1 MTSKKR
7 TVWNFFDRI
16 EGDKVVW
23 IIALMLILISIV
35 CIFSSS
41 SRLLEGSQT
50 RLDIVKSQLFIVAA
64 GLVLI
69 IVCYNIKNIRIFR
82 WLSRWGFLVSFGL
95 LGLLISKIDTSFIR
109 SIELNGARR
118 ILQIAGVQMH
128 VFEVVKVA
136 MVLYLAWAMDAFK
149 KGELKGP
156 RKAIW
161 KKILYI
167 YAPFLIILL
176 MIIPGSNSAALFI
189 GGIMFI
195 VILLGG
201 GNLRDMAFLG
211 AAAVIIIG
219 GCWGIYEISGHK
231 AFGRIGTAVSRISE
245 GEDWEQQV
253 IDARE
258 GSDEYYKALDK
269 IRQPYSAK
277 IAIKEGGILG
287 KGPGQSTQRYVVP
300 DISEDYMFS
309 FIIEEYG
316 LWGAL
321 IIMFLYVSLMARGSI
336 IVRNCGKDLY
346 AKISVAGL
354 CMLITGQA
362 FLHMFVNADIGP
374 MTGQTLPLISHG
386 NSAFLC
392 FSLAFGIILSFSR
405 IAQRKIEKEQRDA
418 KPLLQLKENVSTG
431 LQDLDDFESGKPMD
445 LPDEP
450 EEEAQAPE
458 EEEIVNDE
466 FDEYGI

>member
-1 MTSKKR
+1 MSDKKR

-23 IIALMLILISIV
+23 IIVLMLILISIV
-35 CIFSSS
+35 CIFSST

-50 RLDIVKSQLFIVAA
+50 RLDIVKSQLFVVAA

-69 IVCYNIKNIRIFR
+69 IVCYNIKNIKIFR
-82 WLSRWGFLVSFGL
+82 WLSQWGALISFAL
-95 LGLLISKIDTSFIR
+95 LTLLLIKIDTPVVR

-118 ILQIAGVQMH
+118 ILQIAGVQVH

-136 MVLYLAWAMDAFK
+136 MVLYLAWAMDALK

-156 RKAIW
+156 KKEIW
-161 KKILYI
+161 KKIIYI
-167 YAPFLIILL
+167 YFPFVAILL
-176 MIIPGSNSAALFI
+176 MIIPGSNSASLFI

-201 GNLRDMAFLG
+201 GNLRDMGLLALL
-211 AAAVIIIG
+211 AVVLIA
-219 GCWGIYEISGHK
+219 GCWGIYELSGHK
-231 AFGRIGTAVSRISE
+231 ALGRIGTAVSRLSE
-245 GEDWEQQV
+245 HDDWEQQV
-253 IDARE
+253 LDARP

-300 DISEDYMFS
+300 DISEDYMYS

-321 IIMFLYVSLMARGSI
+321 IVIFLYVSLLARGSI

-354 CMLITGQA
+354 CLLISGQA

-405 IAQRKIEKEQRDA
+405 IAQRRIEKEQREA
-418 KPLLQLKENVSTG
+418 QPLIELKENVQAG
-431 LQDLDDFESGKPMD
+431 LEDLDAFESG
-445 LPDEP
+445 
-450 EEEAQAPE
+450 EAQD
-458 EEEIVNDE
+458 EEIIDEMND
-466 FDEYGI
+466 YGI

>member
-1 MTSKKR
+1 MADKKR

-23 IIALMLILISIV
+23 IIVLMLILISIV
-35 CIFSSS
+35 CIFSST

-50 RLDIVKSQLFIVAA
+50 RLDIVKSQLFVVAA
-64 GLVLI
+64 GLALI
-69 IVCYNIKNIRIFR
+69 IVCYNIKNIKIFR
-82 WLSRWGFLVSFGL
+82 WLSQWGALVSFVL
-95 LGLLISKIDTSFIR
+95 LGLLLTKIDTPIIR

-118 ILQIAGVQMH
+118 ILQIAGFQVH

-136 MVLYLAWAMDAFK
+136 MVLYLVWAMDALK
-149 KGELKGP
+149 KGELKWP
-156 RKAIW
+156 KKEIW
-161 KKILYI
+161 KKILFI
-167 YAPFLIILL
+167 YFPFVAILL
-176 MIIPGSNSAALFI
+176 MILPGSNSAALFI

-201 GNLRDMAFLG
+201 GNLRDMALL
-211 AAAVIIIG
+211 AALAVVLIA

-231 AFGRIGTAVSRISE
+231 ALGRIGTAVSRLSE
-245 GEDWEQQV
+245 HEDWEQKV
-253 IDARE
+253 LDARP

-277 IAIKEGGILG
+277 IAIKEGGVLG

-300 DISEDYMFS
+300 DISEDYMYS

-321 IIMFLYVSLMARGSI
+321 IVIFLYVSLLARGSI
-336 IVRNCGKDLY
+336 IVRNCGKDIY

-354 CMLITGQA
+354 CLLISGQA

-392 FSLAFGIILSFSR
+392 FSLAFGLILSFSR
-405 IAQRKIEKEQRDA
+405 IAQRRIEKEQREA
-418 KPLLQLKENVSTG
+418 QPLIELKENVQAG
-431 LQDLDDFESGKPMD
+431 LDELDSFESGEAPSD
-445 LPDEP
+445 DILDEM
-450 EEEAQAPE
+450 
-458 EEEIVNDE
+458 ND
-466 FDEYGI
+466 YGVQ

>member
-1 MTSKKR
+1 MSKGKR
-7 TVWNFFDRI
+7 TAWNFFERI

-23 IIALMLILISIV
+23 IIALMLILVSIV
-35 CIFSSS
+35 CMFSST
-41 SRLLEGSQT
+41 SRLLEGHQT
-50 RLDIVKSQLFIVAA
+50 RLDIVRSQLVIVAA

-69 IVCYNIKNIRIFR
+69 IICYNIKNIKVFR
-82 WLSRWGFLVSFGL
+82 WFSQWGFLLSFVL
-95 LGLLISKIDTSFIR
+95 LGLLLSKIDSGFIR

-118 ILQIAGVQMH
+118 ILQVAGVQVH

-136 MVLYLAWAMDAFK
+136 MVLYLSWALDAFK

-156 RKAIW
+156 KKDIW

-167 YAPFLIILL
+167 YGPFLVTLI

-189 GGIMFI
+189 GGIMFL

-201 GNLRDMAFLG
+201 GNLRDMAVLG
-211 AAAVIIIG
+211 AAAAVIIL
-219 GCWGIYEISGHK
+219 GCWGVYELSGHK
-231 AFGRIGTAVSRISE
+231 AMGRIGTAVSRIFE
-245 GEDWEQQV
+245 KEDWEAKV
-253 IDARE
+253 LEARV

-277 IAIKEGGILG
+277 IAIKEGGVFG

-309 FIIEEYG
+309 FIVEEYG

-321 IIMFLYVSLMARGSI
+321 IIIFLYVSLMARGSI
-336 IVRNCGKDLY
+336 IVRNCGKDTY
-346 AKISVAGL
+346 AKLTVAGL
-354 CMLITGQA
+354 CLLITGQA

-405 IAQRKIEKEQRDA
+405 IAQRRIEKEQRQA
-418 KPLLQLKENVSTG
+418 QPLMELKENVQAG
-431 LQDLDDFESGKPMD
+431 LEDLDAFETDGIPQ
-445 LPDEP
+445 
-450 EEEAQAPE
+450 EEETAE
-458 EEEIVNDE
+458 EQQLADEMND
-466 FDEYGI
+466 YGL

>member
-1 MTSKKR
+1 MADKKR
-7 TVWNFFDRI
+7 TVWNIFDRI

-23 IIALMLILISIV
+23 IIVLMLILISIV
-35 CIFSSS
+35 CIFSST

-50 RLDIVKSQLFIVAA
+50 RLDIVKSQLFVVAA
-64 GLVLI
+64 GLALI
-69 IVCYNIKNIRIFR
+69 IVCYNIKNIKIFR
-82 WLSRWGFLVSFGL
+82 WLSQWGALVSFVL
-95 LGLLISKIDTSFIR
+95 LGLLLTKIDTPIIR

-118 ILQIAGVQMH
+118 ILQIAGFQVH

-136 MVLYLAWAMDAFK
+136 MVLYLAWAMDALK
-149 KGELKGP
+149 KGELKWP
-156 RKAIW
+156 KKEIW
-161 KKILYI
+161 KKILFI
-167 YAPFLIILL
+167 YFPFVAILL
-176 MIIPGSNSAALFI
+176 MILPGSNSAALFI

-201 GNLRDMAFLG
+201 GNLRDMALL
-211 AAAVIIIG
+211 AALAVVLIA

-231 AFGRIGTAVSRISE
+231 ALGRIGTAVSRLSE
-245 GEDWEQQV
+245 HEDWEQKV
-253 IDARE
+253 LDARP

-300 DISEDYMFS
+300 DISEDYMYS

-321 IIMFLYVSLMARGSI
+321 IVIFLYVSLLARGSI
-336 IVRNCGKDLY
+336 IVRNCGKDIY

-354 CMLITGQA
+354 CLLISGQA

-392 FSLAFGIILSFSR
+392 FSLAFGLILSFSR
-405 IAQRKIEKEQRDA
+405 IAQRRIEKEQREA
-418 KPLLQLKENVSTG
+418 QPLIELKENVQAG
-431 LQDLDDFESGKPMD
+431 LDELDSFESGEAPSD
-445 LPDEP
+445 DILDEM
-450 EEEAQAPE
+450 
-458 EEEIVNDE
+458 ND
-466 FDEYGI
+466 YGVQ

>member
-1 MTSKKR
+1 MSKGKR
-7 TVWNFFDRI
+7 TVWNVFERI

-35 CIFSSS
+35 CIFSST
-41 SRLLEGSQT
+41 SRLLEGHQT
-50 RLDIVKSQLFIVAA
+50 RLDIVRSQLVIVFA
-64 GLVLI
+64 GLALI
-69 IVCYNIKNIRIFR
+69 IICYSIRNIRFFR
-82 WLSRWGFLVSFGL
+82 WCSQWGFLLSFAMLAL
-95 LGLLISKIDTSFIR
+95 LLSKIDVGFIK

-118 ILQIAGVQMH
+118 ILQIAGVQVH

-136 MVLYLAWAMDAFK
+136 MVMYLAWALDAFS

-156 RKAIW
+156 RKDIW
-161 KKILYI
+161 KKVLYI
-167 YAPFLIILL
+167 YAPFLLTL
-176 MIIPGSNSAALFI
+176 VMIVPGSNSAALFI
-189 GGIMFI
+189 GTIMFI

-201 GNLRDMAFLG
+201 GNLRDMSILA
-211 AAAVIIIG
+211 AAAVVILLA
-219 GCWGIYEISGHK
+219 CWGIYEVSGRK
-231 AFGRIGTAVSRISE
+231 YMGRIGTAISRIS
-245 GEDWEQQV
+245 DHDNWEQQV
-253 IDARE
+253 IDSPV
-258 GSDEYYKALDK
+258 GSKEYYEALDK

-321 IIMFLYVSLMARGSI
+321 IVIFLYVSLLARGSI
-336 IVRNCGKDLY
+336 IVRNCGKDTF

-354 CMLITGQA
+354 CLLITGQA

-405 IAQRKIEKEQRDA
+405 IAQRRIEKEQREA
-418 KPLLQLKENVSTG
+418 QPLMEYSENVQAG
-431 LQDLDDFESGKPMD
+431 LQELDDFETGGVV
-445 LPDEP
+445 P
-450 EEEAQAPE
+450 EEDAS
-458 EEEIVNDE
+458 EEINDE
-466 FDEYGI
+466 MNGYGL

>member
-1 MTSKKR
+1 MSDKKR

-23 IIALMLILISIV
+23 IIVLMLILFSIV
-35 CIFSSS
+35 CIFSST
-41 SRLLEGSQT
+41 SRLLEGTQT
-50 RLDIVKSQLFIVAA
+50 RIDIVRSQLLVVLG
-64 GLVLI
+64 GLALI
-69 IVCYNIKNIRIFR
+69 IVCYNIKSIKFFR
-82 WLSRWGFLVSFGL
+82 WLSKWGFLFSFAL
-95 LGLLISKIDTSFIR
+95 LALLLSKVNLPFLR
-109 SIELNGARR
+109 SIEINGARR
-118 ILQIAGVQMH
+118 ILQVAGFQVH

-136 MVLYLAWAMDAFK
+136 MVMYLAWALDAIK
-149 KGELKGP
+149 KKELKWP
-156 RKAIW
+156 AKDIW
-161 KKILYI
+161 KKIAYI
-167 YAPFLIILL
+167 YAPFLLTII

-201 GNLRDMAFLG
+201 GNLRDMAILG
-211 AAAVIIIG
+211 AAAVVILAA
-219 GCWGIYEISGHK
+219 CWGIYEISDHK
-231 AFGRIGTAVSRISE
+231 VMYRIGTAISRISDDE
-245 GEDWEQQV
+245 NWEQKV
-253 IDARE
+253 IEARP

-277 IAIKEGGILG
+277 IAIKEGGVLG

-300 DISEDYMFS
+300 DISEDYMYS

-316 LWGAL
+316 LWGGL
-321 IIMFLYVSLMARGSI
+321 IVIFLYVSLLARASI

-354 CMLITGQA
+354 CLLITGQA

-405 IAQRKIEKEQRDA
+405 IAQRRIEKEQREA
-418 KPLLQLKENVSTG
+418 QPLIELKENVRAG
-431 LQDLDDFESGKPMD
+431 LDDLDAFESG
-445 LPDEP
+445 
-450 EEEAQAPE
+450 QAPE
-458 EEEIVNDE
+458 EVEEIELTDEIND
-466 FDEYGI
+466 YGV

>member
-1 MTSKKR
+1 MADKKR

-23 IIALMLILISIV
+23 IIVLMLILISIV
-35 CIFSSS
+35 CIFSST
-41 SRLLEGSQT
+41 SRLLEGSKT
-50 RLDIVKSQLFIVAA
+50 RLDIVKSQLFVVAA
-64 GLVLI
+64 GLALI
-69 IVCYNIKNIRIFR
+69 IVCYNIKNIKIFR
-82 WLSRWGFLVSFGL
+82 WLSQWGALVSFVL
-95 LGLLISKIDTSFIR
+95 LGLLLTKIDTPIIR

-118 ILQIAGVQMH
+118 ILQIAGFQVH

-136 MVLYLAWAMDAFK
+136 MVLYLAWAMDALK
-149 KGELKGP
+149 KGELKWP
-156 RKAIW
+156 KKEIW
-161 KKILYI
+161 KKILFI
-167 YAPFLIILL
+167 YFPFVAILL
-176 MIIPGSNSAALFI
+176 MILPGSNSAALFI

-201 GNLRDMAFLG
+201 GNLRDMALL
-211 AAAVIIIG
+211 AALAVVLIA

-231 AFGRIGTAVSRISE
+231 ALGRIGTAVSRLSE
-245 GEDWEQQV
+245 HEDWEQKV
-253 IDARE
+253 LDARP

-277 IAIKEGGILG
+277 IAIKEGGVLG

-300 DISEDYMFS
+300 DISEDYMYS

-321 IIMFLYVSLMARGSI
+321 IVIFLYVSLLARGSI
-336 IVRNCGKDLY
+336 IVRNCGKDIY

-354 CMLITGQA
+354 CLLISGQA

-392 FSLAFGIILSFSR
+392 FSLAFGLILSFSR
-405 IAQRKIEKEQRDA
+405 IAQRRIEKEQREA
-418 KPLLQLKENVSTG
+418 QPLIELKENVQAG
-431 LQDLDDFESGKPMD
+431 LDELDSFESGEAPSD
-445 LPDEP
+445 DILDEM
-450 EEEAQAPE
+450 
-458 EEEIVNDE
+458 ND
-466 FDEYGI
+466 YGVQ

>member
-1 MTSKKR
+1 MADKKR

-23 IIALMLILISIV
+23 IIVLMLILISIV
-35 CIFSSS
+35 CIFSST

-50 RLDIVKSQLFIVAA
+50 RLDIVKSQLFVVAA
-64 GLVLI
+64 GLALI
-69 IVCYNIKNIRIFR
+69 IVCYNIKNIKIFR
-82 WLSRWGFLVSFGL
+82 WLSQWGALVSFGL
-95 LGLLISKIDTSFIR
+95 LGLLLTKIDTPIIR

-118 ILQIAGVQMH
+118 ILQIAGFQVH

-136 MVLYLAWAMDAFK
+136 MVLYLAWAMDALK
-149 KGELKGP
+149 KGELKWP
-156 RKAIW
+156 KKEIW
-161 KKILYI
+161 KKILFI
-167 YAPFLIILL
+167 YFPFVAILL
-176 MIIPGSNSAALFI
+176 MILPGSNSAALFI

-201 GNLRDMAFLG
+201 GNLRDMALL
-211 AAAVIIIG
+211 AALAVVLIA
-219 GCWGIYEISGHK
+219 GCWGIYELSGHK
-231 AFGRIGTAVSRISE
+231 ALGRIGTAVSRLSE
-245 GEDWEQQV
+245 HEDWEQKV
-253 IDARE
+253 LDARP

-277 IAIKEGGILG
+277 IAIKEGGVLG

-300 DISEDYMFS
+300 DISEDYMYS

-321 IIMFLYVSLMARGSI
+321 IVIFLYVSLLARGSI
-336 IVRNCGKDLY
+336 IVRNCGKDIY

-354 CMLITGQA
+354 CLLISGQA

-392 FSLAFGIILSFSR
+392 FSLAFGLILSFSR
-405 IAQRKIEKEQRDA
+405 IAQRRIEKEQREA
-418 KPLLQLKENVSTG
+418 QPLIELKENVQAG
-431 LQDLDDFESGKPMD
+431 LDELDSFESGEAPSD
-445 LPDEP
+445 DILDEM
-450 EEEAQAPE
+450 
-458 EEEIVNDE
+458 ND
-466 FDEYGI
+466 YGVQ

>member
-1 MTSKKR
+1 MKGKR
-7 TVWNFFDRI
+7 TAWNFFERI

-23 IIALMLILISIV
+23 IIALMLILVSIV
-35 CIFSSS
+35 CIFSST
-41 SRLLEGSQT
+41 SRLLEGHQT
-50 RLDIVKSQLFIVAA
+50 RLDIVRSQLIVVAA
-64 GLVLI
+64 GLAVI
-69 IVCYNIKNIRIFR
+69 IICYNIKNIKVFR
-82 WLSRWGFLVSFGL
+82 WLSQWGFAVSFVL
-95 LGLLISKIDTSFIR
+95 LALLLSKIDTGIVK

-118 ILQIAGVQMH
+118 ILQVAGVQMH

-136 MVLYLAWAMDAFK
+136 MVLYLAWALDAFK

-156 RKAIW
+156 RKDIW
-161 KKILYI
+161 KKVMYI
-167 YAPFLIILL
+167 YAPFLITLI
-176 MIIPGSNSAALFI
+176 MIVPGSNSAALFI
-189 GGIMFI
+189 GGIMFL

-201 GNLRDMAFLG
+201 GNLRDMAILG
-211 AAAVIIIG
+211 AAAVVILLA
-219 GCWGIYEISGHK
+219 CWGIYEISGKK
-231 AFGRIGTAVSRISE
+231 AMTRIGTAISRISE
-245 GEDWEQQV
+245 HDNWEQQV
-253 IDARE
+253 MDARP

-277 IAIKEGGILG
+277 IAIKEGGVLG

-321 IIMFLYVSLMARGSI
+321 IVIFLYVSLMARGSI

-346 AKISVAGL
+346 AKLTVAGL
-354 CMLITGQA
+354 CLLITGQA

-405 IAQRKIEKEQRDA
+405 IAQRRIEKEQRDA
-418 KPLLQLKENVSTG
+418 QPLLELKENVQAGLEELDAYETG
-431 LQDLDDFESGKPMD
+431 GAPQ
-445 LPDEP
+445 
-450 EEEAQAPE
+450 EEENTAIE
-458 EEEIVNDE
+458 DE
-466 FDEYGI
+466 MNEYGI

>member
-1 MTSKKR
+1 MADKKR

-23 IIALMLILISIV
+23 IIVLMLILISIV
-35 CIFSSS
+35 CIFSST

-50 RLDIVKSQLFIVAA
+50 RLDIVKSQLFVVAA
-64 GLVLI
+64 GLALI
-69 IVCYNIKNIRIFR
+69 IVCYNIKNIKIFR
-82 WLSRWGFLVSFGL
+82 WLSQWGALVSFVL
-95 LGLLISKIDTSFIR
+95 LGLLLTKIDTPIIR

-118 ILQIAGVQMH
+118 ILQIAGFQVH

-136 MVLYLAWAMDAFK
+136 MVLYLAWAMDALK
-149 KGELKGP
+149 KGELKWP
-156 RKAIW
+156 KKEIW
-161 KKILYI
+161 KKILFI
-167 YAPFLIILL
+167 YFPFVAILL
-176 MIIPGSNSAALFI
+176 MILPGSNSAALFI

-201 GNLRDMAFLG
+201 GNLRDMALL
-211 AAAVIIIG
+211 AALAVVLIA

-231 AFGRIGTAVSRISE
+231 ALGRIGTAVSRLSE
-245 GEDWEQQV
+245 HEDWEQKV
-253 IDARE
+253 LDARP

-277 IAIKEGGILG
+277 IAIKEGGVLG

-300 DISEDYMFS
+300 DISEDYMYS

-321 IIMFLYVSLMARGSI
+321 IVIFLYVSLLARGSI
-336 IVRNCGKDLY
+336 IVRNSGKDMY
-346 AKISVAGL
+346 AKLSVAGL
-354 CMLITGQA
+354 CLLITGQA

-405 IAQRKIEKEQRDA
+405 IAQRRIEKEQR
-418 KPLLQLKENVSTG
+418 
-431 LQDLDDFESGKPMD
+431 
-445 LPDEP
+445 
-450 EEEAQAPE
+450 
-458 EEEIVNDE
+458 
-466 FDEYGI
+466 

>member
-23 IIALMLILISIV
+23 IIVLMLILISIV
-35 CIFSSS
+35 CIFSST

-69 IVCYNIKNIRIFR
+69 IVCYNIKNIRFFR
-82 WLSRWGFLVSFGL
+82 WCSQWGFLISFVL
-95 LGLLISKIDTSFIR
+95 LGLLLSKVDTSFVK

-118 ILQIAGVQMH
+118 ILQLYKVQVH

-136 MVLYLAWAMDAFK
+136 MVLYLAWALDALK

-156 RKAIW
+156 RSEFW
-161 KKILYI
+161 KKVLYI
-167 YAPFLIILL
+167 YGPFLVTLL

-189 GGIMFI
+189 GGIMFL

-201 GNLRDMAFLG
+201 GNLRDMAVL
-211 AAAVIIIG
+211 ALAAVVIIA
-219 GCWGIYEISGHK
+219 GCWGIYEVSGHK
-231 AFGRIGTAVSRISE
+231 ALKRIGTAISRISE
-245 GEDWEQQV
+245 DDNWEKKV
-253 IDARE
+253 IEARE

-300 DISEDYMFS
+300 DISEDYMYS

-321 IIMFLYVSLMARGSI
+321 IIIFLYVSLMARGSI
-336 IVRNCGKDLY
+336 IVRNSGKDLY
-346 AKISVAGL
+346 AKLTVAGL
-354 CMLITGQA
+354 CLLITGQA

-405 IAQRKIEKEQRDA
+405 IAQRRIEKEQRDA
-418 KPLLQLKENVSTG
+418 APLVNLAENVQAG
-431 LQDLDDFESGKPMD
+431 LQDLEDFES
-445 LPDEP
+445 EAEQP
-450 EEEAQAPE
+450 EEDML
-458 EEEIVNDE
+458 NDE
-466 FDEYGI
+466 LNDYGI

>member
-1 MTSKKR
+1 MADKKR

-23 IIALMLILISIV
+23 IIVLMLILISIV
-35 CIFSSS
+35 CIFSST

-50 RLDIVKSQLFIVAA
+50 RLDIVKSQLFVVAA
-64 GLVLI
+64 GLALI
-69 IVCYNIKNIRIFR
+69 IVCYNIKNIKIFR
-82 WLSRWGFLVSFGL
+82 WLSQWGALVSFVL
-95 LGLLISKIDTSFIR
+95 LGLLLTKIDTPIIR

-118 ILQIAGVQMH
+118 ILQIAGFQMH

-136 MVLYLAWAMDAFK
+136 MVLYLAWAMDALK
-149 KGELKGP
+149 KGELKWP
-156 RKAIW
+156 KKEIW
-161 KKILYI
+161 KKILFI
-167 YAPFLIILL
+167 YFPFVAILL
-176 MIIPGSNSAALFI
+176 MILPGSNSAALFI

-201 GNLRDMAFLG
+201 GNLRDMALL
-211 AAAVIIIG
+211 AALAVVLIA
-219 GCWGIYEISGHK
+219 GCWGIYELSGHK
-231 AFGRIGTAVSRISE
+231 ALGRIGTAVSRLSE
-245 GEDWEQQV
+245 HEDWEQKV
-253 IDARE
+253 LDARP

-277 IAIKEGGILG
+277 IAIKEGGVLG

-300 DISEDYMFS
+300 DISEDYMYS

-321 IIMFLYVSLMARGSI
+321 IVIFLYVSLLARGSI
-336 IVRNCGKDLY
+336 IVRNCGKDIY

-354 CMLITGQA
+354 CLLISGQA

-392 FSLAFGIILSFSR
+392 FSLAFGLILSFSR
-405 IAQRKIEKEQRDA
+405 IAQRRIEKEQREA
-418 KPLLQLKENVSTG
+418 QPLIELKENVQAG
-431 LQDLDDFESGKPMD
+431 LDELDSFESGEAPSD
-445 LPDEP
+445 DILDEM
-450 EEEAQAPE
+450 
-458 EEEIVNDE
+458 ND
-466 FDEYGI
+466 YGVQ

>member
-1 MTSKKR
+1 MSDKKR
-7 TVWNFFDRI
+7 TVWNYFDRI

-23 IIALMLILISIV
+23 IIVLMLILISIV
-35 CIFSSS
+35 CIFSST

-50 RLDIVKSQLFIVAA
+50 RLSIVKSQLFVVAA

-69 IVCYNIKNIRIFR
+69 IVCYNIKNIKIFR
-82 WLSRWGFLVSFGL
+82 WLSKWGFPLSFLL
-95 LGLLISKIDTSFIR
+95 LGLLLSRIDTPIVR

-118 ILQIAGVQMH
+118 ILQFGGFQVH

-136 MVLYLAWAMDAFK
+136 MVLYLAWAMDALK
-149 KGELKGP
+149 KGEIKWP
-156 RKAIW
+156 KKEIW
-161 KKILYI
+161 KKILFI
-167 YAPFLIILL
+167 YTPFLATIL
-176 MIIPGSNSAALFI
+176 MILPGSNSAALFI

-201 GNLRDMAFLG
+201 GNLRDMAILA
-211 AAAVIIIG
+211 AAAVVIIAA
-219 GCWGIYEISGHK
+219 CWGIYEISDK
-231 AFGRIGTAVSRISE
+231 KLMGRIGTAISRISE
-245 GEDWEQQV
+245 GEDWEQKV
-253 IDARE
+253 IDARP
-258 GSDEYYKALDK
+258 GSNEYYEALDK

-277 IAIKEGGILG
+277 IAIKEGGVLG

-300 DISEDYMFS
+300 DISEDYMYS

-316 LWGAL
+316 LWGA
-321 IIMFLYVSLMARGSI
+321 IIVIFLYVSLLARGSI

-354 CMLITGQA
+354 CLLITGQA

-405 IAQRKIEKEQRDA
+405 IAQRRIEKEQRDA
-418 KPLLQLKENVSTG
+418 QPLIELQENVQAG
-431 LQDLDDFESGKPMD
+431 LEELESFESGEMD
-445 LPDEP
+445 NQDL
-450 EEEAQAPE
+450 
-458 EEEIVNDE
+458 NDE
-466 FDEYGI
+466 MNEYGI

>member
-1 MTSKKR
+1 MADKKR

-23 IIALMLILISIV
+23 IIVLMLILISIV
-35 CIFSSS
+35 CIFSST

-50 RLDIVKSQLFIVAA
+50 RLDIVKSQLFVVAA
-64 GLVLI
+64 GLALI
-69 IVCYNIKNIRIFR
+69 IVCYNIKNIKIFR
-82 WLSRWGFLVSFGL
+82 WLSQWGALVSFVL
-95 LGLLISKIDTSFIR
+95 LGLLLTKIDTPIIR

-118 ILQIAGVQMH
+118 ILQIAGFQVH

-136 MVLYLAWAMDAFK
+136 MVLYLAWAMDALK
-149 KGELKGP
+149 KGELKWP
-156 RKAIW
+156 KKEIW
-161 KKILYI
+161 KKILFI
-167 YAPFLIILL
+167 YFPFVAILL
-176 MIIPGSNSAALFI
+176 MILPGSNSAALFI

-201 GNLRDMAFLG
+201 GNLRDMALL
-211 AAAVIIIG
+211 AALAVVLIA
-219 GCWGIYEISGHK
+219 GCWGIYELSGHK
-231 AFGRIGTAVSRISE
+231 ALGRIGTAVSRLSE
-245 GEDWEQQV
+245 HEDWEQKV
-253 IDARE
+253 LDARP

-277 IAIKEGGILG
+277 IAIKEGGVLG

-300 DISEDYMFS
+300 DISEDYMYS

-321 IIMFLYVSLMARGSI
+321 IVIFLYVSLLARGSI
-336 IVRNCGKDLY
+336 IVRNCGKDIY

-354 CMLITGQA
+354 CLLISGQA

-386 NSAFLC
+386 SVK
-392 FSLAFGIILSFSR
+392 LS
-405 IAQRKIEKEQRDA
+405 
-418 KPLLQLKENVSTG
+418 PL
-431 LQDLDDFESGKPMD
+431 
-445 LPDEP
+445 
-450 EEEAQAPE
+450 
-458 EEEIVNDE
+458 
-466 FDEYGI
+466 